1 MDRSIPL
8 FRVLG
13 IRVGASPTW
22 FLVLF
27 LMIYWLSGYFGD
39 VLSGY
44 SNSVTFAVAVAATL
58 LFFVS
63 LLLHEFGHALVARRD
78 GIDTEGID
86 LWLFGGIA
94 KLSRDSRTP
103 GEELRVAAAGP
114 AVTAL
119 IVLVCVGA
127 GLLARSLSGVV
138 DTATLGHAATTP
150 LVALIGWLTL
160 INIVLLVFNLIPAFP
175 LDGGRI
181 ARAIAWRLT
190 GDRNRGTRF
199 SARLG
204 EVFSWLLIGV
214 GAFWALRGDVTS
226 GLWLAVLGWFLGSAA
241 RGAVAGTR
249 FSERLAALTAGD
261 LMDVT
266 PVTIPGSTSALAAHD
281 EWFAR
286 SRWPWL
292 AVVDAHGR
300 LEGILDAA
308 LVDRAVTEGR
318 PALAVRDLLD
328 PSDGAGW
335 VTRETPVESLVSLDA
350 LRRLGA
356 VMVVDGDDRLCGVV
370 TVEQVR
376 RALATAARARR

>member
-44 SNSVTFAVAVAATL
+44 SNSVAFAVAVAATL

-127 GLLARSLSGVV
+127 GLLARSFSGVV
-138 DTATLGHAATTP
+138 DSATLGHAATTP
-150 LVALIGWLTL
+150 LVALTGWLTL

-190 GDRNRGTRF
+190 GNRNRGTRF

-204 EVFSWLLIGV
+204 EIFSWLLIGV

-261 LMDVT
+261 LMDAT

-308 LVDRAVTEGR
+308 LVGRAVAEGR